1 MDKYWETIMRYGVG
15 LTNCYGLI
23 NAWVHNNSSKLQFLE
38 REEINELLNT
48 LQSTQIREILSK
60 KIRVELYD
68 LLKQKNDRKTVK
80 FMQKNGD
87 EIFWYIENI
96 KRLQEE
102 NKDKIL
108 IIEFLDNKRFS
119 QHVAFITPDMK
130 IYDKVGT
137 WKFNLWY
144 DVKDMFAY
152 WTPRSMYYKLYV
164 LNKKQTENVEK
175 YLSNLE
181 CESKSYNVKF

>member
-1 MDKYWETIMRYGVG
+1 MDKYWETIMRYWVG
-15 LTNCYGLI
+15 WTNCYGLI
-23 NAWVHNNSSKLQFLE
+23 DAWVHNDFSKLKFLE
-38 REEINELLNT
+38 REQINEILNT

-60 KIRVELYD
+60 KTRARLYD
-68 LLKQKNDRKTVK
+68 LLRQKNEKKTVK

-96 KRLQEE
+96 KKLQKE

-130 IYDKVGT
+130 VYDKVGT

-144 DVKDMFAY
+144 DVKEMFAY
-152 WTPRSMYYKLYV
+152 WTDRSWNYKLYV
-164 LNKKQTENVEK
+164 LDEEQTKNVEK
-175 YLSNLE
+175 YLYNLE
-181 CESKSYNVKF
+181 CKSKTMNNK